1 MKRDQ
6 AESAAKLI
14 QSVLPTPAS
23 VKVFSHGDK
32 TPAGYF
38 LSIVKGGEQ
47 SVVHNVE
54 GVADYIKKSV
64 GGAREDGTPKPVTTG
79 AAPPAS
85 HASNGNTGNGARQP

>member
-6 AESAAKLI
+6 ADASAKLL
-14 QSVLPTPAS
+14 QSVLPAQAS

-54 GVADYIKKSV
+54 GVADYIKKAV
-64 GGAREDGTPKPVTTG
+64 GGARDGGTPKPDTTG
-79 AAPPAS
+79 AATPAS
-85 HASNGNTGNGARQP
+85 HASNGNTGNGAR

>member
-6 AESAAKLI
+6 AEAAAKLI
-14 QSVLPTPAS
+14 QSVLPTQAR
-23 VKVFSHGDK
+23 VKVFNHGSS

-54 GVADYIKKSV
+54 GVADYIKRV
-64 GGAREDGTPKPVTTG
+64 VNGGRDSGTTAPVTTG
-79 AAPPAS
+79 ATTPAS
-85 HASNGNTGNGARQP
+85 HASNGTTGNGARQS

>member
-6 AESAAKLI
+6 AESATKLI
-14 QSVLPTPAS
+14 QSVLPTQAS

-38 LSIVKGGEQ
+38 ISIVAGGEQ
-47 SVVHNVE
+47 RVVHNVG
-54 GVADYIKKSV
+54 GVADYLKTAI
-64 GGAREDGTPKPVTTG
+64 GGARDGGTPKPVTTG

-85 HASNGNTGNGARQP
+85 HASNGAAGNGARQP